1 MQIYLRLYLIFR
13 KEKFME
19 EERVKEPETVIVD
32 GMGYFQD
39 GYYCDGC
46 NGACPYCVYD
56 VEGNGACYKEEYLS
70 CEFRK

>member
-1 MQIYLRLYLIFR
+1 ME
-13 KEKFME
+13 KE
-19 EERVKEPETVIVD
+19 RTKEPETVIVD

-46 NGACPYCVYD
+46 NGACPYCAYD